1 MAKQTLNTIK
11 NWFKT
16 GLKPTQNQFWDTWD
30 SFWHKDEKIP
40 TNAIENL
47 DSRFDEKADQEAFQ
61 HHLVDDNAHQELF
74 HAKANVQHTHP
85 IADIDGLST
94 KISDIEDKVE
104 VVQENMYSIELDLS
118 NKLTATLAT
127 DAETQISTASGI
139 TEDHKIVS
147 RLKLFNWWAWIR
159 SSLVGFTNTT
169 ESTSTSTGGLTIAG
183 GLGVAKRT
191 TTKGL
196 TVTDYAGGGTKIIA
210 TDNNGAT
217 SALYPVVTPVIT
229 NSTIISQLTTTA
241 NWSAADVYTGGAI
254 AGAYQ
259 MQYYV
264 NGDYWYYFYDDT
276 TPLRI
281 PRRAAYLAATD
292 AEALA
297 GTLTNKY
304 LTPANW
310 TYLKTIVNNI
320 SALWQFTVG
329 IGIGIA
335 GATSSLLKLAA
346 NTTTKS
352 QVNLSPSATDVSAP
366 VNGDVWNNAGELKF
380 MDGTIVNRLDKVYN
394 NELFKGSG
402 NRLVEVNQYGDKSAV
417 NTIKSRWIY
426 NTDVIAAITGATYG
440 ANKRADINVSGY
452 TVEKGQVYFNAST
465 GTLYEAYDDNK
476 VMIVS
481 ESYDTVPT
489 ASSLK
494 PVTSDGIKTA
504 LDAKVN
510 NSTSVQT
517 GNFNLTGTGRLDT
530 GLGLGVAPNS
540 ATWQNVLANT
550 TAKSQLRL
558 SPSSSVDVSVPTNGD
573 IWNNNGEI
581 KLMDSSIVNR
591 FMKIYNNELLKS
603 DGNYVLVANQYGD
616 LSNSIKITEKW
627 VYDTDV
633 ISAITGGTY
642 VDNKTTISV
651 SGKTAYKGQLYF
663 DTTSGKLYEAYDD
676 NKILIINSAVS
687 DPLKANLSGG
697 NAFIGNQT
705 VMGKFSIGTTA
716 MTATSPYVN
725 IVSPT
730 STGLTTPPA
739 FKIQGGAG
747 RAVNGAGF
755 ATGGVGSRIDI
766 FAGVGGVANGPDNNL
781 GGTGGEIYIL
791 AGDGGNANGGATSN
805 LAGRGGDAVLQAGTS
820 QGNNTGGD
828 AQVKA
833 GNSVSDLGGHVYIV
847 AGYGSGGS
855 TDAAT
860 AGCVAMNISNN
871 GTIRGNT
878 LIGLNPGDDDRTNRL
893 QVGGDV
899 RITSGVT
906 VGNNVE
912 ASGNIQGAY
921 LIAYR
926 PDISKGVVINV
937 DETQSISDVQVK
949 LPIRD
954 GQLALLTDI
963 PKMFTAIASG
973 DNTTAI
979 FTIPHGLPYTPTMVI
994 VTPNTEDAKGRP
1006 EIASAGSAVRQGFFA
1021 YIDGSNVKIDYT
1033 TIELPYAPQTGTD
1046 NLKWTIMVK

>member
-191 TTKGL
+191 TTKSL

-281 PRRAAYLAATD
+281 PRRAANLAATD
-292 AEALA
+292 TEALA

-310 TYLKTIVNNI
+310 TYLKGQAQTLGGAWVFSNTLGLGVTPN
-320 SALWQFTVG
+320 SLAYLTVL
-329 IGIGIA
+329 
-335 GATSSLLKLAA
+335 T
-346 NTTTKS
+346 
-352 QVNLSPSATDVSAP
+352 PSASKAQMLLAQGTTDYTGTG
-366 VNGDVWNNAGELKF
+366 NGLIWNNGGEIKF
-380 MDGTIVNRLDKVYN
+380 IDNSIINRFDKVYN

-402 NRLVEVNQYGDKSAV
+402 NRLVEVNQFGDKSAV

-530 GLGLGVAPNS
+530 GLGLGVAPNTT
-540 ATWQNVLANT
+540 TWETILANT
-550 TAKSQLRL
+550 TTKSQLRL
-558 SPSSSVDVSVPTNGD
+558 NPST
-573 IWNNNGEI
+573 
-581 KLMDSSIVNR
+581 
-591 FMKIYNNELLKS
+591 
-603 DGNYVLVANQYGD
+603 
-616 LSNSIKITEKW
+616 
-627 VYDTDV
+627 
-633 ISAITGGTY
+633 
-642 VDNKTTISV
+642 
-651 SGKTAYKGQLYF
+651 
-663 DTTSGKLYEAYDD
+663 
-676 NKILIINSAVS
+676 
-687 DPLKANLSGG
+687 
-697 NAFIGNQT
+697 
-705 VMGKFSIGTTA
+705 
-716 MTATSPYVN
+716 
-725 IVSPT
+725 
-730 STGLTTPPA
+730 
-739 FKIQGGAG
+739 
-747 RAVNGAGF
+747 
-755 ATGGVGSRIDI
+755 
-766 FAGVGGVANGPDNNL
+766 
-781 GGTGGEIYIL
+781 
-791 AGDGGNANGGATSN
+791 
-805 LAGRGGDAVLQAGTS
+805 
-820 QGNNTGGD
+820 
-828 AQVKA
+828 
-833 GNSVSDLGGHVYIV
+833 
-847 AGYGSGGS
+847 
-855 TDAAT
+855 
-860 AGCVAMNISNN
+860 
-871 GTIRGNT
+871 
-878 LIGLNPGDDDRTNRL
+878 
-893 QVGGDV
+893 
-899 RITSGVT
+899 
-906 VGNNVE
+906 
-912 ASGNIQGAY
+912 
-921 LIAYR
+921 
-926 PDISKGVVINV
+926 
-937 DETQSISDVQVK
+937 
-949 LPIRD
+949 
-954 GQLALLTDI
+954 
-963 PKMFTAIASG
+963 
-973 DNTTAI
+973 
-979 FTIPHGLPYTPTMVI
+979 
-994 VTPNTEDAKGRP
+994 
-1006 EIASAGSAVRQGFFA
+1006 
-1021 YIDGSNVKIDYT
+1021 
-1033 TIELPYAPQTGTD
+1033 
-1046 NLKWTIMVK
+1046 